1 MFKTNLIAAAAAAVL
16 SVGAIAA
23 ATAPAPAFAKNVEVR
38 YSDLNLS
45 TAEGKQK
52 LERRIDTAA
61 REACDYGRTTT
72 GSRIRSNEATE
83 CYTKA
88 RADVSAQVAGAI
100 DKAGAQRLAV
110 GQ

>member
-1 MFKTNLIAAAAAAVL
+1 MFKTNMIAAAAAGLVLGAV
-16 SVGAIAA
+16 VA

-45 TAEGKQK
+45 TTEGQQK

-61 REACDYGRTTT
+61 REACDYNRVTT
-72 GSRIRSNEATE
+72 GSRLRSSDATE
-83 CYTKA
+83 CYSKA
-88 RADVSAQVAGAI
+88 RADVSAQVAGAV
-100 DKAGAQRLAV
+100 DKAGAERLAV